1 MKKICSILLF
11 TLGCLPFVFGQK
23 SAIPADYQLVYHQ
36 NFASPQAIHDF
47 VMTDPTAWKI
57 NTSDG
62 QQTLEL
68 FGKSNYESR
77 VRSPFNIAVLE
88 SILVGDFVLE
98 VKLAQSGREY
108 GHRDL
113 CLFFGIQS
121 PTNFYY
127 THIAS
132 VADQNANNI
141 FLVNDEPRTNI
152 ASKTTEGTDWGAT
165 NSWHTARIERNS
177 KTGTIRVYFDDW
189 GKPIMEAN
197 DLHFPSG
204 RIGLGSFDDTG
215 QFDEIKIWAP
225 AILSEKPGFF
235 ANSNQKN

>member
-1 MKKICSILLF
+1 MKNFSLIFLVLCA
-11 TLGCLPFVFGQK
+11 CLQNLWGQK
-23 SAIPADYQLVYHQ
+23 STIPENYQLVYSQ
-36 NFASPQAIHDF
+36 SFENPQAIQDF
-47 VMTDPTAWKI
+47 VMTDPSAWKI
-57 NTSDG
+57 NKMDG
-62 QQTLEL
+62 QHTLEL

-88 SILVGDFVLE
+88 SVLLGDFVLE

-132 VADQNANNI
+132 VADQNANNVFI
-141 FLVNDEPRTNI
+141 VNDEPRTNI
-152 ASKTTEGTDWGAT
+152 ATKTTAGTDWGKT

-177 KTGTIRVYFDDW
+177 QTGAIRVYFDDW
-189 GKPIMEAN
+189 DQPIMEAN

-204 RIGLGSFDDTG
+204 KIGFGSFDDTG

-225 AILSEKPGFF
+225 TVLKQKPGFF